1 MKFLD
6 IQEAEEI
13 SEVLNTVQQLQQ
25 QLQQQAEQIETQNS
39 QMKAMQNNALQKDMS
54 IEREKAKAE
63 LEIEKNNM
71 MNEINNNQPQE
82 TSEGSLF

>member
-1 MKFLD
+1 MVF
-6 IQEAEEI
+6 
-13 SEVLNTVQQLQQ
+13 QQLQQ
-25 QLQQQAEQIETQNS
+25 QIAQQAEQLDMQNS

-71 MNEINNNQPQE
+71 MNEINNQPQE
-82 TSEGSLF
+82 QEEGSLF